1 MPTAEKVATVEELT
15 EIFRRSKGIYLTDF
29 TGLDVPAI
37 TRLRKRLREEA
48 VSYRVIKNRLAI
60 LAAKHAGIE
69 GMAEM
74 LRGPTGLVSTEDD
87 PVRPARLLS
96 DFANGA
102 QGVVQASTGLWP
114 GTDVRIEINGADGT
128 AIMTGERM
136 TTWEFRQARPDDE
149 KMRDLGDA
157 AQVTAASDPAAFGF
171 ADHQVVIQDMIDAVR
186 LDRDVVIPVR
196 SVRPTLEMVLAMY
209 QSAAHNRVIELP
221 VTDDE
226 TIWQ

>member
-15 EIFRRSKGIYLTDF
+15 EILKRSKGIYLTDF

-102 QGVVQASTGLWP
+102 QGLPKVKVGFVEGRFYVEDKLEALAKLPAREVILGQVV
-114 GTDVRIEINGADGT
+114 T
-128 AIMTGERM
+128 AIQSPLSGLAFCLQGLIQKLVMTLQAVAEK
-136 TTWEFRQARPDDE
+136 RQETGDE
-149 KMRDLGDA
+149 
-157 AQVTAASDPAAFGF
+157 
-171 ADHQVVIQDMIDAVR
+171 
-186 LDRDVVIPVR
+186 
-196 SVRPTLEMVLAMY
+196 
-209 QSAAHNRVIELP
+209 
-221 VTDDE
+221 
-226 TIWQ
+226 